1 MNEFEDIEQMLK
13 PQCEFKASD
22 TLKQEVMEK
31 ARQEIRPR
39 RTIKLWPWVAAACVI
54 GFIMMILMPPKS
66 VTEDEP
72 LVAKMETPNV
82 VEEQQEEKTPEPA
95 IVKVET
101 PKQRKNTQRRSTST
115 QRRSTSGRLLPTGS
129 KNRPRC
135 VKPQKEPV
143 QMSEETRKEL
153 LLAMSSQNDDMP
165 QMEDIDIEEEIR
177 QMRQRGEQMISM
189 YEENDK

>member
-66 VTEDEP
+66 ATEDEP
-72 LVAKMETPNV
+72 LVAKMETPNA
-82 VEEQQEEKTPEPA
+82 VEEQQEEKTPEPV

-101 PKQRKNTQRRSTST
+101 PKQRKAQ
-115 QRRSTSGRLLPTGS
+115 
-129 KNRPRC
+129 
-135 VKPQKEPV
+135 KPQPTVKEEPV
-143 QMSEETRKEL
+143 QMSEETRMEL
-153 LLAMSSQNDDMP
+153 LLAMASQNEEMP

-177 QMRQRGEQMISM
+177 QMRQRGEQMINM
-189 YEENDK
+189 YEQNDK

>member
-54 GFIMMILMPPKS
+54 GFIIMVLMPPEQ
-66 VTEDEP
+66 VIEQTINETP
-72 LVAKMETPNV
+72 IVAKAEPIV
-82 VEEQQEEKTPEPA
+82 VEEQQEEKTPEPV

-101 PKQRKNTQRRSTST
+101 PKQRKAQSPQPS
-115 QRRSTSGRLLPTGS
+115 
-129 KNRPRC
+129 
-135 VKPQKEPV
+135 VKEEPV
-143 QMSEETRKEL
+143 QMSEETRMEL
-153 LLAMSSQNDDMP
+153 LLAMVSQNEEMP
-165 QMEDIDIEEEIR
+165 QMEEIDIEEEIR
-177 QMRQRGEQMISM
+177 QMRQRGEQMINM
-189 YEENDK
+189 YEQNDK